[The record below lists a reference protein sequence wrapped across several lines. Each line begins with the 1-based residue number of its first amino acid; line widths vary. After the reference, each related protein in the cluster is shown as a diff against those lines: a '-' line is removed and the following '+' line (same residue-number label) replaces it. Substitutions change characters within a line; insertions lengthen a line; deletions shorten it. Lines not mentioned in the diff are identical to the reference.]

1 MLICVKQQFIFF
13 EFNNEGKINND
24 KRRIKQK
31 KRATVKRMQR
41 T

>member
-1 MLICVKQQFIFF
+1 MLICVKQQFMVFK
-13 EFNNEGKINND
+13 FNNEGKINND